1 MAFTHPEYHPSS
13 NMFLEPPSKRLRLMG
28 AGPMAGFANAHAVDY
43 DDNDDEFDELLYEP
57 DEVAERRDP
66 DCKLMRR
73 RIAASNRFQSAMAD
87 IIERFDR
94 DFGDE
99 GDEISFATGE
109 VVVDRG
115 HLTSLQIWDR
125 SDGEEDVDGEEDE
138 GIRLED
144 LPDDWG
150 EEDACAGRVESAPE
164 RAARQGRDGEA
175 QGEVTE
181 DMAVDV
187 TPHSNEGVPLECV
200 QQQAQFT
207 TGQFTVVLPRK
218 SPPPGFTWP
227 QAHNELLNNVWS
239 CQPEEYDSGFGS
251 STNECRRSGRVRK
264 QVDFLGKITWAEALG
279 LDTASPWAAT
289 PHTTPPHPDASLAI
303 DGHDEGHYV
312 PTNLGDTV
320 SEDMGISN
328 PTLRP
333 SSPSPMVIVPDS
345 QETAVSPSSSVT
357 LDNSLSP
364 RDSHLEVADSDAE
377 SDTESDV
384 QPDPEQRSASAV
396 SSGSQYHDAREDTM
410 LGSGSVIDT
419 AQADK
424 TMQRGDEPFESA
436 TENQELSHG
445 ILEKAPQDKP
455 TEIPDSQGPSSS
467 AVRDPAITQMIQQ
480 REISTEPDEA
490 AHDTESC
497 IAVDAPDL
505 PQHWAEI
512 EPSPTKHT
520 PSKSNKSEPL
530 QQITPRPS
538 PTKTKTKPATPSKH
552 RSSPAHPHTPR
563 HCTVN
568 LAKPPSSRRSILSL
582 VSDDHRDAGRRSDDD
597 DESEL
602 LREDELAVTIPQL
615 FASSRSNKRRRKLK
629 AEIYRTPVKQRTD
642 RLLTPLSSG
651 KTCGQGGV
659 KCGSD
664 FCFTC
669 M

>member
-1 MAFTHPEYHPSS
+1 MAFTPPEYHPPS
-13 NMFLEPPSKRLRLMG
+13 MFLEPPAKRLCLMG
-28 AGPMAGFANAHAVDY
+28 AGPMANGRGGFVNANALDY

-57 DEVAERRDP
+57 DEVTERRDP

-73 RIAASNRFQSAMAD
+73 RIAAGNRFQSAMAD

-125 SDGEEDVDGEEDE
+125 SDGEEEDE

-150 EEDACAGRVESAPE
+150 EEEDAGVRHAESSPEPTAPE
-164 RAARQGRDGEA
+164 GQDGEA
-175 QGEVTE
+175 RGEVTE

-187 TPHSNEGVPLECV
+187 TLHSGAGVPEESA
-200 QQQAQFT
+200 QQQAHFT
-207 TGQFTVVLPRK
+207 TGKFTVVLPRK
-218 SPPPGFTWP
+218 SPRPGFASS
-227 QAHNELLNNVWS
+227 QAHDQLLSNIWG

-251 STNECRRSGRVRK
+251 STSECRRSGRVRK

-289 PHTTPPHPDASLAI
+289 EPHTASTHYDTRAI
-303 DGHDEGHYV
+303 DGRDEGHSV
-312 PTNLGDTV
+312 PINLGDNV
-320 SEDMGISN
+320 PEDVGIRS

-333 SSPSPMVIVPDS
+333 SSLSPVVVVADS
-345 QETAVSPSSSVT
+345 QETVLPPSSSVI
-357 LDNSLSP
+357 LDNSAP
-364 RDSHLEVADSDAE
+364 TRDSHLEVADSDAE

-384 QPDPEQRSASAV
+384 QPDPSQRSTSV
-396 SSGSQYHDAREDTM
+396 ISSGSQYHDARDEISSD
-410 LGSGSVIDT
+410 SGFVNDT
-419 AQADK
+419 AQPDDAVL
-424 TMQRGDEPFESA
+424 QQENRVFESA
-436 TENQELSHG
+436 TKNQELSHD
-445 ILEKAPQDKP
+445 IVEKTHQHECA
-455 TEIPDSQGPSSS
+455 EIPDSQEPSSS
-467 AVRDPAITQMIQQ
+467 AVQDLAITHVAQQ
-480 REISTEPDEA
+480 PEISTEPEEA
-490 AHDTESC
+490 EDDPESC
-497 IAVDAPDL
+497 IAVDAPDSPIHL
-505 PQHWAEI
+505 AQETEPPPAED
-512 EPSPTKHT
+512 T
-520 PSKSNKSEPL
+520 PSKSNRPEPL
-530 QQITPRPS
+530 QQVTPRPS
-538 PTKTKTKPATPSKH
+538 PTKTKPATPSKR

-563 HCTVN
+563 HSTVN
-568 LAKPPSSRRSILSL
+568 LSKPPSSRRSILSL
-582 VSDDHRDAGRRSDDD
+582 VSDDQRDAGRRSDD
-597 DESEL
+597 ETEL